1 MREGTDWFILFRKK
15 ERKIQMY
22 TIGQMADMFQ
32 IPISTLRYYDKEG
45 LFPGLERSGGIR
57 KFSEKEAEALRV
69 IECLKKSG
77 LEIREIK
84 TFMEWCAEGSSTY
97 EKRRELFVQQEKAV
111 IEEMRR
117 LEKTLAMIRYKQWY
131 YEQALKDGTEDR
143 VRQMEPEEMPEK
155 IRAFYELAFEDMEP
169 ERRRA

>member
-57 KFSEKEAEALRV
+57 RFSEKEAEALRV
-69 IECLKKSG
+69 IK
-77 LEIREIK
+77 
-84 TFMEWCAEGSSTY
+84 
-97 EKRRELFVQQEKAV
+97 
-111 IEEMRR
+111 
-117 LEKTLAMIRYKQWY
+117 
-131 YEQALKDGTEDR
+131 
-143 VRQMEPEEMPEK
+143 
-155 IRAFYELAFEDMEP
+155 
-169 ERRRA
+169 